1 MIGLVTSE
9 VLTRCGCDQI
19 NKLLSSRRSQ
29 SIKLHITQNLRGGVS
44 RHLDFSQ
51 SEWLRRRE
59 ALSLHW
65 SGTVWR
71 AKLKH
76 EEQRYTL
83 PHEGKWGNYS
93 CRNHENTEAMR
104 TVASNPRANRSITLS
119 TNAGHNAGQ
128 RAARAAEN
136 AGNGGNFFFF
146 FFGHNDMLVCQD
158 GQRPWC
164 DFKLSLLHEQRDWGG
179 PRCLTRPQLISLQT
193 IHTRP
198 EFNYSFSDLYMYKI

>member
-1 MIGLVTSE
+1 M
-9 VLTRCGCDQI
+9 
-19 NKLLSSRRSQ
+19 
-29 SIKLHITQNLRGGVS
+29 
-44 RHLDFSQ
+44 
-51 SEWLRRRE
+51 
-59 ALSLHW
+59 
-65 SGTVWR
+65 WR

-146 FFGHNDMLVCQD
+146 FFFATTTCLFAKTDNAHGAI
-158 GQRPWC
+158 
-164 DFKLSLLHEQRDWGG
+164 LS
-179 PRCLTRPQLISLQT
+179 
-193 IHTRP
+193 
-198 EFNYSFSDLYMYKI
+198 

>member
-1 MIGLVTSE
+1 MCQRDRACHLWGFNSMRLWPNKQAAF
-9 VLTRCGCDQI
+9 LTKVPI
-19 NKLLSSRRSQ
+19 NKVTHYPELA
-29 SIKLHITQNLRGGVS
+29 GGC

-146 FFGHNDMLVCQD
+146 FFCHNDMLVCQD

-164 DFKLSLLHEQRDWGG
+164 DFKLSLLHEQRD
-179 PRCLTRPQLISLQT
+179 
-193 IHTRP
+193 
-198 EFNYSFSDLYMYKI
+198 